1 MDINTT
7 SERGPWKV
15 FAVIGFIIGIVTM
28 VFCGLTVL
36 LWLGSKTIVIFGL
49 LSYVF
54 GLLGLIIGIYG
65 IVMSILGKKSK
76 CNYEKAVQGL
86 MFSIPSTIISI
97 IFGILGFVNM
107 IVNVG

>member
-49 LSYVF
+49 L
-54 GLLGLIIGIYG
+54 GLISGIYG

-76 CNYEKAVQGL
+76 CNYEKVVQGL

-97 IFGILGFVNM
+97 IFGIWGFVNM